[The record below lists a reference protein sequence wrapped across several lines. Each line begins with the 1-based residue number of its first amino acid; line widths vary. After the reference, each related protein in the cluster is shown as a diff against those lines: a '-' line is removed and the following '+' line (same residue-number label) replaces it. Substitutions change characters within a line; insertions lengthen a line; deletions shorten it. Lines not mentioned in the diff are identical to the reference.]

1 MKLSEIRGEKA
12 IEVIADLIDPLAGIA
27 TDPKC
32 ANLFKGD
39 MKKGETPRQAGIRNL
54 RAKIPYLLKAHSAE
68 VISILSTL
76 NGVPG
81 ESLNVFSITKGI
93 IDMLSDKELMELFT
107 SAAPNVEEPPRTDTS
122 TKSDE

>member
-107 SAAPNVEEPPRTDTS
+107 SAAPNVEETPPTDTS
-122 TKSDE
+122 KT